1 MSRSQIMGAFVA
13 LALVAGLVI
22 VWQVTGDGESGDS
35 PIEILTDSVG
45 RQTLRDELTL
55 NGELRRDELSTIN
68 SPFDGRVSQV
78 GIADG
83 EEIAAGDVILSL
95 DGRPAVA
102 ANGEFSFYRTLD
114 VGSDGPDVLQLER
127 ILFGSVRTCR
137 TPILLGSVLLRYQV
151 AFQRCTCTMQMN
163 SCIHPN

>member
-1 MSRSQIMGAFVA
+1 M
-13 LALVAGLVI
+13 
-22 VWQVTGDGESGDS
+22 WQVTGEEESGDS

-83 EEIAAGDVILSL
+83 DEIAAGDVILSL

-102 ANGEFSFYRTLD
+102 ANGDFSFYRPST
-114 VGSDGPDVLQLER
+114 
-127 ILFGSVRTCR
+127 
-137 TPILLGSVLLRYQV
+137 SVLTV
-151 AFQRCTCTMQMN
+151 PTCCSSNAFCPRPVTT
-163 SCIHPN
+163 PAT

>member
-22 VWQVTGDGESGDS
+22 VWQVTGEEESGDS

-45 RQTLRDELTL
+45 RQTLRNELTL

-78 GIADG
+78 GIAD
-83 EEIAAGDVILSL
+83 
-95 DGRPAVA
+95 
-102 ANGEFSFYRTLD
+102 
-114 VGSDGPDVLQLER
+114 ER
-127 ILFGSVRTCR
+127 RNRSR
-137 TPILLGSVLLRYQV
+137 
-151 AFQRCTCTMQMN
+151 
-163 SCIHPN
+163 